1 FSHTYIICA
10 YCPLRVIRSSSAI
23 SFSVTKMQGGRSI
36 LDSLTE
42 TIDLNQGLVPSSS
55 SMDRSSPW
63 DNILDPAGS
72 RFSNSVPAAS
82 EGYAGSPSAPS
93 FSGWDQ
99 GESSSA
105 ADLNGRVYCSDLK
118 AGHMW
123 PSSSS
128 NYAVADQGSE
138 ERGFE
143 SSNVFANKSFSSSYG
158 GNHPISRPSTHHFN
172 SNHSPGNDG
181 HLVTRTGAPSNVYKF
196 GGSEAEHIPALAA
209 SSDNT
214 GTSYNSGY
222 MVGNQDVSGSSW
234 GTWGL
239 SGKRKT
245 LEGSSRQLSVGGS
258 SSSNPRAEDIVL
270 HNVPACYNSSGS
282 LGISSPSNPVDFT
295 EQRNSRNGHGSRFGV
310 ADGFPPLSV
319 NSVVESS
326 RAIGSWANIRNQE
339 SVSFG
344 LPPIGAAMG
353 HSTVSSIDMPPRPIS
368 INDSSEMRQPLS
380 APLNPSHTASQ
391 SQSMQGPSFPR
402 GRHSFPWNGSHDSQG
417 GGSSG
422 SNMVSGGRGGRSG
435 IFRGETRF
443 RSSLRNNAENRRLNS
458 ATEARNFVQ
467 NTTNWNADIPSGSG
481 IGSGSLMQASH
492 TPWVPNQNLTSSSHQ
507 RLSEFSPWT
516 LFPPAE
522 LESASRRGHI
532 SSLHSATTSEGPSRR
547 ANRHS
552 RPYNRSSMMVDVPGD
567 DHSGWRALAGDIDG
581 RHRMATEQQIRQ
593 VLNAMRR
600 VENLHA
606 EDYMMYEPF
615 INGVGEF
622 HDRHRDMRLDVDNMS
637 YEELLALEERIG
649 NVNTGLSEESIL
661 KVLKQR
667 KYESKRCG
675 GLSSDLEPCCICQE
689 EYVSEDEIGIME
701 CGHEFHMNCVK
712 QWLMEKNLCP
722 ICKVTAL
729 NS

>member
-1 FSHTYIICA
+1 
-10 YCPLRVIRSSSAI
+10 
-23 SFSVTKMQGGRSI
+23 MQGGRSI

-42 TIDLNQGLVPSSS
+42 SIDLNQGLVPSSS

-63 DNILDPAGS
+63 DNMLDPVGS
-72 RFSNSVPAAS
+72 RFSNSVLAAS
-82 EGYAGSPSAPS
+82 EGNAGCTSAPS

-105 ADLNGRVYCSDLK
+105 ADVNGRIYCSDLK

-128 NYAVADQGSE
+128 NYVVADQGSE

-172 SNHSPGNDG
+172 SNHSPGNVNITGAYHNDGG
-181 HLVTRTGAPSNVYKF
+181 HLVTRTGAPSNAYKF
-196 GGSEAEHIPALAA
+196 GGTEAELIPAFAA

-245 LEGSSRQLSVGGS
+245 LEGSSRQLSMGGS
-258 SSSNPRAEDIVL
+258 SSSNPRAEDIVQ

-282 LGISSPSNPVDFT
+282 LGISSQSNADFM
-295 EQRNSRNGHGSRFGV
+295 EQCNSRNGHGSRLGV
-310 ADGFPPLSV
+310 ADGFPPLSI
-319 NSVVESS
+319 NSVAESS
-326 RAIGSWANIRNQE
+326 TRINPWGNIRNQE

-353 HSTVSSIDMPPRPIS
+353 HSTVSSIHMPPRPFS
-368 INDSSEMRQPLS
+368 INDSSDMRQPLS

-391 SQSMQGPSFPR
+391 SQSMHGPSFPR
-402 GRHSFPWNGSHDSQG
+402 GMHSFPWNGSHDSQG

-422 SNMVSGGRGGRSG
+422 SNMVSGGRSG
-435 IFRGETRF
+435 ILRDETRF

-467 NTTNWNADIPSGSG
+467 DTTNWNVDIPSGSG
-481 IGSGSLMQASH
+481 IGPSSLMQSSH
-492 TPWVPNQNLTSSSHQ
+492 TTWVPNQNLTSSSHQ

-532 SSLHSATTSEGPSRR
+532 SSLHSATTSEEPVMPTRR

-552 RPYNRSSMMVDVPGD
+552 RPYNRSSMIVEVPGD
-567 DHSGWRALAGDIDG
+567 DHSGWRALAGDIEG
-581 RHRMATEQQIRQ
+581 RHRMATEIRQ

-615 INGVGEF
+615 MNGVAEF
-622 HDRHRDMRLDVDNMS
+622 HDRHRDMRLDVDNMT

-661 KVLKQR
+661 KVMKQR
-667 KYESKRCG
+667 KYESTRCG

-689 EYVSEDEIGIME
+689 EYVSEDEIGITE
-701 CGHEFHMNCVK
+701 CGHEFHMNCIK
-712 QWLMEKNLCP
+712 QWLMVKNLCP